1 MWVRISSSSGNAVHL
16 QRQRDRARGPEV
28 LERRGEA
35 VVEPGRAD
43 AVGEPPQLSDSDL
56 ELGDRGVD
64 LGRSADVEP
73 ALQAPQPHPGG
84 HDPLLGPVVQVPFE
98 TATLVGGDRDQPGP
112 ARLDVLE
119 GDAELQAKAAHLER
133 DPRRRSELGDEAPG
147 AGGVATESDPGD
159 DPAARLEGEA
169 ARVEDLT
176 TRQVDPA
183 GARCCQRHPQRGVTL
198 RGPEH
203 LLDLLGL
210 PPPRADVGRERL
222 HRRHRHVPV
231 AVHDAAHLQGEVA
244 VQRQEDE
251 GRHDGSGH
259 RAEPGPGLEAAA
271 DDQHDSAEDHR
282 RAPEG
287 EQPADRGA
295 EQPVDVEEI
304 VAHHRD
310 PDCRRDQE
318 HDRDQVGGV
327 GHRQRG
333 AEGLRDPSSDQ
344 GRGHHRPRE
353 PEPPHLEPHLL
364 GAVAVADRHRGH
376 GEQDAHGD
384 GHQPQRHRDG
394 ACGVVAAR
402 HHLAAAHLG
411 PPQAEDHG
419 CGRGG
424 VQPRH
429 GRPGQPATPAA
440 REDQQERQQTGEV
453 QGPQAD
459 GEPVGRRREREL
471 PVGAPGRR
479 RNVGELDQGDRSP
492 GPPEGGAGRR
502 GGLVPHDEPGDHDG
516 DQAERPGPDQR
527 GSSCDPDGEADGDD
541 HGRERGR
548 GACGRRSHGP

>member
-1 MWVRISSSSGNAVHL
+1 MWVRISSSSGTAVHL

-43 AVGEPPQLSDSDL
+43 AVGEPPQLSDRDL

-64 LGRSADVEP
+64 LGRGAQVEL

-84 HDPLLGPVVQVPFE
+84 HDPLLGPVVQVPLE

-119 GDAELQAKAAHLER
+119 GDAELQAQPAHLER
-133 DPRRRSELGDEAPG
+133 DPRRRGELGDEAPV
-147 AGGVATESDPGD
+147 AGGVATEPDPGD

-169 ARVEDLT
+169 ARVEDLA

-183 GARCCQRHPQRGVTL
+183 GAGCRQRHPQRGVAL

-210 PPPRADVGRERL
+210 PPPRAYVGRERL

-231 AVHDAAHLQGEVA
+231 AVDDAAHQQGEVA

-251 GRHDGSGH
+251 GGHDGSGH
-259 RAEPGPGLEAAA
+259 RPEPGPGLDAAA
-271 DDQHDSAEDHR
+271 DDQHHRTEDHR
-282 RAPEG
+282 RAREG
-287 EQPADRGA
+287 EQPADRAA

-304 VAHHRD
+304 VTHHRD
-310 PDCRRDQE
+310 PDSRRDQE

-327 GHRQRG
+327 GRRHRG

-344 GRGHHRPRE
+344 GRGDHRSRE

-364 GAVAVADRHRGH
+364 GAAAVADRHRGH
-376 GEQDAHGD
+376 GEQDARGD
-384 GHQPQRHRDG
+384 GHQAQRQGDG
-394 ACGVVAAR
+394 ACGAVAAA
-402 HHLAAAHLG
+402 HHLAATHLG

-419 CGRGG
+419 PGRGG

-429 GRPGQPATPAA
+429 ARPGQPATPAA
-440 REDQQERQQTGEV
+440 REDQQERQHDRRGSGAT
-453 QGPQAD
+453 
-459 GEPVGRRREREL
+459 GRRR
-471 PVGAPGRR
+471 PGRPPPRAGAAR
-479 RNVGELDQGDRSP
+479 RCPGTPPQRWRARPGRSP
-492 GPPEGGAGRR
+492 PRTT
-502 GGLVPHDEPGDHDG
+502 
-516 DQAERPGPDQR
+516 
-527 GSSCDPDGEADGDD
+527 
-541 HGRERGR
+541 RGR
-548 GACGRRSHGP
+548 GRSARRARAARRPRRPRRGPGRALRSRSARAAPRWRRRG